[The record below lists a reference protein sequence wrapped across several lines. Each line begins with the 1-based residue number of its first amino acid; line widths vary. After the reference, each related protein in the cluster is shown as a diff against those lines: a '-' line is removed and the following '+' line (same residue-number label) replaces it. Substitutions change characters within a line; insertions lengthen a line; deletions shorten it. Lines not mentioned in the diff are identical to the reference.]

1 MMKKA
6 CEFNVNFNPL
16 LLGMVVSFVSGHSY
30 AFPFSIYVIG
40 LICCILFNVFKIHR
54 ACITIWFGR
63 WLVEIIFPI
72 CCIILLVSMIVG

>member
-30 AFPFSIYVIG
+30 AFSFSFYVIG
-40 LICCILFNVFKIHR
+40 LVCCILFNVFKIHR

-63 WLVEIIFPI
+63 WMVEIVFPI
-72 CCIILLVSMIVG
+72 CCIVILTGLIVG